1 MTVIQDPAQRIDVLR
16 RRIEDANYR
25 YHVLDEP
32 QIPDADYDR
41 LLRELDELEAKY
53 PDLLT
58 PDSPTQRVGAPVS
71 SLLAVKHHSP
81 MLSLGNAFTENEVV
95 DFDRRI
101 RERLSQSDVDSIQYS
116 AEIKFDGL
124 AISLTYVDGILRR
137 AVTRG
142 DGMFGEDVTH
152 SVRTAGGIPPR
163 LRGKVPD
170 SGVIEVRGEVYMP
183 RASFERYNE
192 QALLNNAKTL
202 ANPRNAAA
210 GAVRQ
215 LDPKES
221 KKRGL
226 RFFAYGGVDLERLT
240 LTGTQSDVLQ
250 LLRDFGFPVAKETSV
265 VLGAAGCLDFYK
277 KIQDKRDSLPYDI
290 DGVVYKVDRSDWR
303 EILGFVSRAP
313 RWAIAHK
320 FPAQE
325 QSTTVEAIEIQIGR
339 TGAATPVARLKPV
352 HVAGVIVT
360 NATLH
365 NSDQIARLDVRVG
378 DTVIVRRA
386 GDVIPEVVS
395 VIKQF
400 RPNDK
405 LRISLPF
412 IRKLSF
418 IDKGKKRD
426 RRSLNEKRKFFE
438 LMLGDVA
445 QAEGLGIPQLVKALD
460 SGARWAGFSNNKSRS
475 LSFFRSRMMRAGL
488 LPFMSLDNFSQTQP
502 FLMPKS
508 CPVCGSEI
516 VREEGEA
523 VWRCSGELTC
533 PAQRKEAF
541 RHFVSR
547 RAMDVDGL
555 GEKFIEVLVDS
566 GVVQGV
572 ADLYLLSVDQL
583 LQLRLISTAESP
595 HAFLREAR
603 EHLATGAYAQMENT
617 VVSIGVDLAGERE
630 VPQTWQA
637 DLLRAGLPAFDW
649 NRKKIATKWAENLI
663 EAIEKSRDTTLE
675 RFLFALGIEH
685 VGESTAKALSAWFGD
700 LELIRHLPWPLFKRV
715 PDIGGEV
722 ARSLG
727 HFLDQPGNQQ
737 AIDDLLQR
745 GVRIGDAHP
754 PSPKLRDALS
764 FASVLEDM
772 DIPKVTPVR
781 AQQLAAAVD
790 SFDALRSAGAD
801 ALLQAGVPAAVVA
814 SVQQWLDRLENAAL
828 ASAAQQAMETVLSR
842 LPEADALPTG
852 PLDGQT
858 VVITGTLAALT
869 RDAAKQRLEALGA
882 KVAGSVS
889 KKTAFLVAGEEAGS
903 KLDKAQ
909 SLGVDI
915 WDEVRLLAFLGEHG
929 QQP

>member
-1 MTVIQDPAQRIDVLR
+1 MTASPDPAQRIDALR

-32 QIPDADYDR
+32 QMADADYDKLMR
-41 LLRELDELEAKY
+41 ELEALERAH
-53 PDLLT
+53 PELASA
-58 PDSPTQRVGAPVS
+58 DSPTQRVGH
-71 SLLAVKHHSP
+71 LAASRFAEVRHALP
-81 MLSLGNAFTENEVV
+81 MLSLGNAFSDEEVTEFV
-95 DFDRRI
+95 RRI
-101 RERLSQSDVDSIQYS
+101 SERLEVKQPLFS
-116 AEIKFDGL
+116 AEPKLDGL
-124 AISLTYVDGILRR
+124 AISLRYENGEFVQG
-137 AVTRG
+137 ATRG
-142 DGMFGEDVTH
+142 DGATGEDV
-152 SVRTAGGIPPR
+152 SANLRTVQAIPLR
-163 LRGKVPD
+163 LRGEGWPQVL
-170 SGVIEVRGEVYMP
+170 EVRGEVYMP
-183 RASFERYNE
+183 RAAFEAYNA
-192 QALLNNAKTL
+192 QMRAQGGKVL
-202 ANPRNAAA
+202 ANPRNGAA
-210 GAVRQ
+210 GSLRQ
-215 LDPKES
+215 LDARITAQRPLS
-221 KKRGL
+221 
-226 RFFAYGGVDLERLT
+226 FFAYGVGEVSEGALPQTHSAILA
-240 LTGTQSDVLQ
+240 Q
-250 LLRDFGFPVAKETSV
+250 LRAWGFPVSALVEV
-265 VLGAAGCLDFYK
+265 VQGSDGLLAYYQRIGAA
-277 KIQDKRDSLPYDI
+277 RDGLAFDI
-290 DGVVYKVDRSDWR
+290 DGVVYKLDDLAGQR
-303 EILGFVSRAP
+303 EMGFVSRAP

-365 NSDQIARLDVRVG
+365 NADQIARLDVRVG

-386 GDVIPEVVS
+386 GDVIPEVAAV
-395 VIKQF
+395 VADQ
-400 RPNDK
+400 RP
-405 LRISLPF
+405 P
-412 IRKLSF
+412 
-418 IDKGKKRD
+418 GT
-426 RRSLNEKRKFFE
+426 
-438 LMLGDVA
+438 
-445 QAEGLGIPQLVKALD
+445 QAWQMP
-460 SGARWAGFSNNKSRS
+460 
-475 LSFFRSRMMRAGL
+475 
-488 LPFMSLDNFSQTQP
+488 TQ
-502 FLMPKS
+502 
-508 CPVCGSEI
+508 CPVCGSQI
-516 VREEGEA
+516 VREEGQA

-566 GVVQGV
+566 GLVKGV

-603 EHLATGAYAQMENT
+603 EHLASGAYAQLET
-617 VVSIGVDLAGERE
+617 SVVGIGVDLAGERD

-637 DLLRAGLPAFDW
+637 DLLRAGLPRFDW

-663 EAIEKSRDTTLE
+663 EAIETSRDTTLE

-727 HFLDQPGNQQ
+727 HFFDQAGNQQ

-745 GVRIGDAHP
+745 GVRIGDTHP
-754 PSPKLRDALS
+754 PSPKLREALS

-790 SFDALRSAGAD
+790 SFAALRTAGAD
-801 ALLQAGVPAAVVA
+801 ALQQAGVPAPVVA
-814 SVQQWLDRLENAAL
+814 ALLQWLDRPENTAL
-828 ASAAQQAMETVLSR
+828 ANAAQQAMETVLAR
-842 LPEADALPTG
+842 LPQADALQTG

-909 SLGVDI
+909 SLGVEI
-915 WDEVRLLAFLGEHG
+915 WDEARLLAFLGDHG